1 MQRACPSPLRTLA
14 IIALLTAPLVS
25 LAQDLKPIDLPKPQM
40 TGGLPLMDAL
50 SARKTTREF
59 GADKLPLQTLS
70 NLLWAAF
77 GVNRAD
83 GRRTAPSAKNWQE
96 IDIYVALRQGVYV
109 FNGKAHALEGVI
121 AGDLRAATGLQGF
134 VKDAPATLVFVADLA
149 RMKDASAEDRDLY
162 SATDAAFISQNV
174 YLYCAAAG
182 LTTGVRGS
190 VDRPALAKALG
201 LRADQRIIL
210 AQSVGYPKK

>member
-1 MQRACPSPLRTLA
+1 VNLLRALRTS
-14 IIALLTAPLVS
+14 LTIVATVAVAAS
-25 LAQDLKPIDLPKPQM
+25 AAQLPPPIELPKPKLDNGTTLIQALKARM
-40 TGGLPLMDAL
+40 TG
-50 SARKTTREF
+50 REF
-59 GADKLPLQTLS
+59 SSVPLPLQTIS
-70 NLLWAAF
+70 DLLWAAF

-201 LRADQRIIL
+201 LRADPRIIL

>member
-1 MQRACPSPLRTLA
+1 MSPLKTLRTCLT
-14 IIALLTAPLVS
+14 IMVTIAAAVS
-25 LAQDLKPIDLPKPQM
+25 AAQLPPPVELPKPKLDNGTTLIQALKARR
-40 TGGLPLMDAL
+40 TGRDFS
-50 SARKTTREF
+50 SAP
-59 GADKLPLQTLS
+59 LPLQTLS
-70 NLLWAAF
+70 DLLWAAF

-96 IDIYVALRQGVYV
+96 IDIYVALPQGVYV
-109 FNGKAHALEGVI
+109 FDGKAHALVGLI
-121 AGDLRAATGLQGF
+121 AGDLRAATGMQAF

-149 RMKDASAEDRDLY
+149 RMKNASPEERDLY

-174 YLYCAAAG
+174 YLYCAATG
-182 LTTGVRGS
+182 LATGVRGY
-190 VDRPALAKALG
+190 VDRPALAKTFG